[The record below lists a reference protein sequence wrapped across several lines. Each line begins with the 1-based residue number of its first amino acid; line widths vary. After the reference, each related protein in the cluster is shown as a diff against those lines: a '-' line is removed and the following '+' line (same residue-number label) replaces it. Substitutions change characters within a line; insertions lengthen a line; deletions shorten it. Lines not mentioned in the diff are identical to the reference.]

1 MIDPISLSIY
11 IPYTHTLTTHIYP
24 YNTLIPS
31 NPPHTHTSPMY
42 IGNILRR
49 AGVSSGDYSKALLSF
64 QMAVEN
70 MRVYVKKA
78 EEDTHNLGKLM
89 V

>member
-1 MIDPISLSIY
+1 
-11 IPYTHTLTTHIYP
+11 
-24 YNTLIPS
+24 
-31 NPPHTHTSPMY
+31 MY